1 MVVQRCPT
9 SLYGT
14 APVTLARACAQAE
27 RYASYDLCTLF
38 RIFVLFCNEMQ
49 QLPGSKA
56 VTVGGGVV
64 MLLLSLLLLL
74 LLSLLLVV
82 IRFSYSP
89 PPPHFLFVFSQAT
102 QLDEEEKP
110 VLTALGFHLA
120 TLPVE
125 PRVGKM
131 MLYGAIFG
139 CVEAAVTIAAAMSC
153 RNPFVSPFDK

>member
-64 MLLLSLLLLL
+64 MLLSLLLLL
-74 LLSLLLVV
+74 LLLLFLLPLFLICLPSDSAQYELQRRSL
-82 IRFSYSP
+82 I
-89 PPPHFLFVFSQAT
+89 
-102 QLDEEEKP
+102 
-110 VLTALGFHLA
+110 
-120 TLPVE
+120 
-125 PRVGKM
+125 
-131 MLYGAIFG
+131 
-139 CVEAAVTIAAAMSC
+139 AVKRT
-153 RNPFVSPFDK
+153 RGGR